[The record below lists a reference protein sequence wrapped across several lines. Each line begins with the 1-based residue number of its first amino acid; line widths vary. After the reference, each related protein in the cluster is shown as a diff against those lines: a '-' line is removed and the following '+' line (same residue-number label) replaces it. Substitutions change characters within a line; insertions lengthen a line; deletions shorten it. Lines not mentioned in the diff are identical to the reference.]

1 MIRCES
7 LFKSYGAVQAVQGVN
22 FEVASQEF
30 IAILGPSGCGKST
43 LLRLVAGLEE
53 PDAGHLYLRGQEI
66 SGPRQLVPPENRRF
80 GMVFQDFALFPHMSV
95 SANIAYGL
103 SGARSEKQARV
114 QELLTLVG
122 LPHLADKMPHMI
134 SGGEQQRIAVAR
146 ALAPRPQL
154 ILMDEPFS
162 NLDYQLR
169 VQLRRDIRRILKQE
183 GVAALLVTHDQTEA
197 ITFSDRVFLMY
208 AGELVQTGVPEVV
221 YRHPKNLWAASFVG
235 EANFLEVSHAS
246 GSPETSLGPLGAS
259 GVGSLARRLMV
270 RPEEIRLEVPSR
282 AEDARAV
289 VREVEFSGPV
299 KVVEIEMKDGQ
310 RLSVHTSPQS
320 NWNPGEGV
328 TPVLDRYLLFD
339 ASGTLLESPT
349 GAAG

>member
-1 MIRCES
+1 MIRCETLS
-7 LFKSYGAVQAVQGVN
+7 KAYGSVQAVRGVS
-22 FEVASQEF
+22 FDVAAQEF

-53 PDAGHLYLRGQEI
+53 PDAGHLYLRDQEI
-66 SGPRQLVPPENRRF
+66 SGPRKLVPPENRRF

-95 SANIAYGL
+95 AANIAYGVMG
-103 SGARSEKQARV
+103 SRSEKQARV
-114 QELLTLVG
+114 QELLELVG

-208 AGELVQTGVPEVV
+208 AGELVQTGVPEAV
-221 YRHPKNLWAASFVG
+221 YRHPTNLWAARFVG
-235 EANFLEVSHAS
+235 EANFLEVTHAS
-246 GSPETSLGPLGAS
+246 GTPETSLGPLAATGLSA
-259 GVGSLARRLMV
+259 AAKRLMV
-270 RPEEIRLEVPSR
+270 RPEEIRLEVPAVEEVR
-282 AEDARAV
+282 AF
-289 VREVEFSGPV
+289 VREVEFTGPV
-299 KVVEIEMKDGQ
+299 KVVEIEMRDGQ

-320 NWNPGEGV
+320 NWSPGDGV
-328 TPVLDRYLLFD
+328 TPVLERYLLFD
-339 ASGTLLESPT
+339 ASGTLLE
-349 GAAG
+349 GAN